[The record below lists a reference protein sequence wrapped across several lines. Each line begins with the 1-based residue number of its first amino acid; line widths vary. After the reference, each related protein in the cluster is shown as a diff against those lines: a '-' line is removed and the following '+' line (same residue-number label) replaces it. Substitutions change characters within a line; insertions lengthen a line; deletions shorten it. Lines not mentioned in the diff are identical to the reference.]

1 MFESLRSRRGRGTA
15 LTTTEELRLEV
26 HVVERVDS
34 LIVVGLDLSCNA
46 TAVSKLKN
54 QGGAVIIGGP
64 DLGIVGSKRRDRF
77 ARRSKILTELST
89 QRSAARDDAD
99 VAVGLTLGD
108 ILESLVSHDCG

>member
-1 MFESLRSRRGRGTA
+1 MVESLRKRCGRGIA

-26 HVVERVDS
+26 HVVEGVDS

-46 TAVSKLKN
+46 TAVSKLNN

-64 DLGIVGSKRRDRF
+64 DLGIVGLKRRDCF
-77 ARRSKILTELST
+77 ARRSKILMKLST
-89 QRSAARDDAD
+89 QRSAARYGAEF
-99 VAVGLTLGD
+99 AVGLTLGD

>member
-1 MFESLRSRRGRGTA
+1 MFESLRSRRGRRTA

-54 QGGAVIIGGP
+54 QGGAAIGGP

-77 ARRSKILTELST
+77 ARRSKILMKLPA
-89 QRSAARDDAD
+89 QRSAARDGAD